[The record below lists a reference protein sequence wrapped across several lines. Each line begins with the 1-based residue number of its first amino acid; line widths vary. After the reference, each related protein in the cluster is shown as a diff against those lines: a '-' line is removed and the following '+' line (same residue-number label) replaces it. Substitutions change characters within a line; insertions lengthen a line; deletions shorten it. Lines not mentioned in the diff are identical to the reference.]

1 MRSGI
6 DSILVCLS
14 KTDVDSNFYSG
25 CSCVMVWHLTIFWKV
40 LSMVFGP
47 GLYRIT
53 LYVGRHRSKNI
64 WSNVASGDEK
74 SVAITLGMVY
84 LSWVALDYH
93 YHLTHIMFASNCFE
107 PLWLFLLVALVGVMA
122 LAGIVS
128 HLPNFSWL
136 TALGRNTLVFY
147 FFSNQV
153 IMLVFSQVEKLQI
166 GNYYISS
173 WLVAAV
179 SSLLLAIPVVVCN
192 KYLPWMAGKC
202 TIISKRYSL

>member
-1 MRSGI
+1 M
-6 DSILVCLS
+6 
-14 KTDVDSNFYSG
+14 K
-25 CSCVMVWHLTIFWKV
+25 
-40 LSMVFGP
+40 
-47 GLYRIT
+47 
-53 LYVGRHRSKNI
+53 
-64 WSNVASGDEK
+64 K
-74 SVAITLGMVY
+74 SLAITLGMVY